1 MGKRTRCPVG
11 VRRTYASISSE
22 GIADGETADL
32 IIVALSVGG
41 EVTGV
46 GTAGY
51 AGHRIDPGNPVAV
64 GEEGNQNESPTQQPR
79 SHRILGEDRTDPIIV
94 NHYYLMYAAI
104 VNSCKT

>member
-1 MGKRTRCPVG
+1 M
-11 VRRTYASISSE
+11 I
-22 GIADGETADL
+22 IAAPN
-32 IIVALSVGG
+32 VGG
-41 EVTGV
+41 EATGE

-51 AGHRIDPGNPVAV
+51 AAHRIDPGNPVAV